1 MKKIQRLLIGLL
13 TALVGFSFLTPAYA
27 AGEITISP
35 VTRPYY
41 PTYSPDGSKVYVPSE
56 SSNLTVIDTATNAVS
71 TIALGGSSFFV
82 AFTPDGTSAY
92 VSLANSVRKINV
104 ATQTLDPVTMSVP
117 VAQEIAI
124 SADGTTA
131 YVARGTVG
139 QQGYLD
145 VLNLLTNT
153 VTKSIEIGLGPI
165 GAELSKDGTK
175 VYVANF
181 SGNSVSIIDTTSK
194 LVSKTIVI
202 GADTGPRKIA
212 FTPDGTKAY
221 VSNQTGGT
229 VRIIDTTTEQLL
241 PTIISGFSTPQ
252 DIAITA
258 DGLEAFVS
266 NRGTDQI
273 FAIDL
278 ATNTLIAT
286 AIAATGSLPF
296 GIALDPDP
304 SAAYTAYVANYLG
317 NSLTNFTRYK
327 SRSLEF
333 TSAAQNSAQFGST
346 VTVSAAP
353 SLGVGDGTINFS
365 AGQSSACSVN
375 ATTGVVTITQ
385 SSGNCSISA
394 SISNGTVY
402 AAASTPTEV
411 TISASK
417 ANLSLAAK
425 TETLEVGASYA
436 PSFVL
441 SSGTLVGSDEISAV
455 TYTFEGTGSTAY
467 GPSQNEPAEVGTY
480 LVKISDATF
489 SAGSADNYNIAYVD
503 GALTIEQPEPQPDG
517 SGDGAASEGADLART
532 GSIFSAPALATA
544 LALIGIGALIRIR
557 RVGISSQRLMTASE
571 ELS

>member
-1 MKKIQRLLIGLL
+1 LKKKQRLLIGLL
-13 TALVGFSFLTPAYA
+13 TALFGLSFLTPAHA
-27 AGEITISP
+27 VGEITIAP

-71 TIALGGSSFFV
+71 SIAMGGSSFFV

-104 ATQTLDPVTMSVP
+104 ASQTLDPVTISVP

-124 SADGTTA
+124 SADGKTA

-145 VLNLLTNT
+145 VLDLVTNT
-153 VTKSIEIGLGPI
+153 VTDSIQVGLGPI
-165 GAELSKDGTK
+165 GAELSRDGTK

-181 SGNSVSIIDTTSK
+181 SSNDVSIFDTTSK
-194 LVSKTIVI
+194 SVTNIIAI
-202 GADTGPRKIA
+202 GVNTGPRKIA

-221 VSNQTGGT
+221 VSNQYGGT
-229 VRIIDTTTEQLL
+229 VRIIDTTTKQLL

-258 DGLEAFVS
+258 DGLEAFVT
-266 NRGTDQI
+266 NRATDQI

-278 ATNTLIAT
+278 ATNTRIGT

-296 GIALDPDP
+296 GIALNPDP

-327 SRSLEF
+327 SRTLEF
-333 TSAAQNSAQFGST
+333 TSASQNSAQFGST
-346 VTVSAAP
+346 VTVAAAP
-353 SLGVGDGTINFS
+353 SLGVGDGTITFS
-365 AGQSSACSVN
+365 AGQSTACSVN
-375 ATTGVVTITQ
+375 ASTGVVTMTQ
-385 SSGNCSISA
+385 SSGNCSIAA

-402 AAASTPTEV
+402 AAASAPTEI

-417 ANLSLAAK
+417 ANLSLAAAS
-425 TETLEVGASYA
+425 ETLQVGASYA
-436 PSFVL
+436 PSFAL
-441 SSGTLVGSDEISAV
+441 SSGTLVGSDGISAV
-455 TYTFEGTGSTAY
+455 EYTFEGTGSTTY
-467 GPSQNEPAEVGTY
+467 GPSQTAPTEVGTY
-480 LVKISDATF
+480 LVKISGATF

-503 GALTIEQPEPQPDG
+503 GALTIEQPAPQPDV
-517 SGDGAASEGADLART
+517 SGDGSASEGADLART
-532 GSIFSAPALATA
+532 GSIFGAPALAIS
-544 LALIGIGALIRIR
+544 LALIGVGAMIRSR
-557 RVGISSQRLMTASE
+557 RPRVSSQR
-571 ELS
+571 